1 MLFRRISL
9 LTVLLLSLSATSAFA
24 ETYANVSS
32 TETPQFIAQGF
43 GGNGPGFGEGRRGRR
58 GGDIL
63 EELDLTEAQKTELES
78 IRTQYQPRIDEK
90 RDVLFSAHQT
100 LREMMASD
108 TSPDELRR
116 QHEQVQDL
124 AEEMSDLRF
133 ESMLE
138 MREVLTPEQRE
149 EFAQLME
156 ERRESRGPGR
166 RGGRGFRGGRFDN

>member
-24 ETYANVSS
+24 ETDTNVSKA
-32 TETPQFIAQGF
+32 PQLIAQGF
-43 GGNGPGFGEGRRGRR
+43 GGNSPGFGEGRRGRR

-63 EELDLTEAQKTELES
+63 EELDLTEAQKSELES
-78 IRTQYQPRIDEK
+78 IRSQYQPQLQQK
-90 RDVLFSAHQT
+90 RDALFSAHKT
-100 LREMMASD
+100 MREMMTTEASSD
-108 TSPDELRR
+108 QLRR
-116 QHEQVQDL
+116 QHEQVQNL

-138 MREVLTPEQRE
+138 MREVLTPEQRQ

-156 ERRESRGPGR
+156 ERRDGR
-166 RGGRGFRGGRFDN
+166 RRGRGFRGGRFDN